1 MVLPFTLQQLR
12 IFKAIASEKNFTQA
26 AEILFVSQPSISKQ
40 IKTLESRLGILLL
53 TRTGNK
59 ISLTEAGKV
68 FLQYSERILALCEE
82 SCRAL
87 NDLKDGER
95 GNLKVGAS
103 QTIGAYLMPR
113 VLTLFAQSYPQITLS
128 IDIDSTRI
136 IAKKVADRII
146 DIAIVGGDI
155 PTGLK
160 KNLEIEDFVDDELI
174 LIIPK
179 SHPFARKKKK
189 KISREDLYHLNF
201 ITLNSNSTIHK
212 FIDNILIQNN
222 IQTKQFNVIMELNSI
237 EAIKTAVSLGLG
249 AAFVSSSAIEK
260 EIELKT
266 VEIIRIENIKITRTL
281 SIITNTDSH
290 RSKAFDF
297 FYNELWLVKNLSFTL
312 TKDQQDIIKEIED
325 NLKKDKKMLRLL
337 QGDVGSGKTI
347 ISIISGLNVIAS
359 GFQVAMM
366 CPTEI
371 LATQHLNLIKSITQG
386 LDIKVEILSSGVNKK
401 RQIEIKKELIDGK
414 INFLIGTHSLYN

>member
-1 MVLPFTLQQLR
+1 MAKLVDALDLGPSNFCFESSSLSIRIFLNSLLNFLNICYMVLPFTLQQLR
-12 IFKAIASEKNFTQA
+12 IFKAIASEKSFTQA
-26 AEILFVSQPSISKQ
+26 AEILFVSQPSLSKQ
-40 IKTLESRLGILLL
+40 IKTLENHLGILLL
-53 TRTGNK
+53 NRSGNK
-59 ISLTEAGKV
+59 ISLTEAGTV

-95 GNLKVGAS
+95 GNLKIGAS

-113 VLTLFAQSYPQITLS
+113 VLTLFAQSYPQITLN

-146 DIAIVGGDI
+146 DIAIVGGEI

-160 KNLEIEDFVDDELI
+160 KNLEIENFVEDELI

-179 SHPFARKKKK
+179 SHPFTRKKKK

-201 ITLNSNSTIHK
+201 ITLNPNSTIHK
-212 FIDNILIQNN
+212 FIDNILVQNN

-266 VEIIRIENIKITRTL
+266 VEIINIENIKITRTL

-297 FYNELWLVKNLSFTL
+297 FYNELWS
-312 TKDQQDIIKEIED
+312 
-325 NLKKDKKMLRLL
+325 LKKL
-337 QGDVGSGKTI
+337 
-347 ISIISGLNVIAS
+347 
-359 GFQVAMM
+359 
-366 CPTEI
+366 
-371 LATQHLNLIKSITQG
+371 
-386 LDIKVEILSSGVNKK
+386 
-401 RQIEIKKELIDGK
+401 
-414 INFLIGTHSLYN
+414 